1 MKSFIYVFP
10 IVFSSFVYAQDTYLC
25 IPSSATG
32 FSFTQKT
39 SRWEESSFNIEE
51 KKFLLKKKTGQWQWS
66 NFGET
71 NEYTCQERGQTSIN
85 CNLFLGEVIFD
96 KKTLRYLKTYLP
108 GYVDGVESNAN
119 TPHIMIGKCS
129 PL

>member
-1 MKSFIYVFP
+1 MNLITVTLP
-10 IVFSSFVYAQDTYLC
+10 IIF
-25 IPSSATG
+25 
-32 FSFTQKT
+32 
-39 SRWEESSFNIEE
+39 R
-51 KKFLLKKKTGQWQWS
+51 
-66 NFGET
+66 
-71 NEYTCQERGQTSIN
+71 IN

-119 TPHIMIGKCS
+119 TPNIMIGKCS